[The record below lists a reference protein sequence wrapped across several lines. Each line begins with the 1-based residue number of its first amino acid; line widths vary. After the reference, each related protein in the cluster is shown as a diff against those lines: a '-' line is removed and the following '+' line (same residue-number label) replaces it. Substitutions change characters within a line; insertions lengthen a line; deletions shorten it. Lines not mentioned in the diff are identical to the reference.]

1 MPSLT
6 STCLSCVRKP
16 FICSPITRD
25 FYSHRAL
32 LTKTL
37 CSPAFPWL
45 PLELNLQLGN
55 ANAPGERVPEKLRLI
70 KELTSSLHAHHPSL
84 PLPFTTVFPSL
95 PTAVQYI
102 FSHMGGK
109 HAFMDISLLNKK
121 HVRKTACKPSAVPAM
136 RKSFSREVLQAHL
149 EQVTS
154 IVLWFPS
161 CEHKASF
168 HLFLTSGFSNSK
180 LSLVQDAMQTIS
192 FLISFM
198 YSQLKFKLGICVS
211 MLE

>member
-6 STCLSCVRKP
+6 PTCLSRIRKP
-16 FICSPITRD
+16 FTCSPIKRD

-55 ANAPGERVPEKLRLI
+55 ANAPGQRGPEKLGFI
-70 KELTSSLHAHHPSL
+70 KEVASSRHAHQPSL
-84 PLPFTTVFPSL
+84 PVPFTTVFPSL

-121 HVRKTACKPSAVPAM
+121 HVRKTAGKPSSVPAM
-136 RKSFSREVLQAHL
+136 RKSFSREVLQEYL
-149 EQVTS
+149 EQVAS
-154 IVLWFPS
+154 IVQWFPS

-168 HLFLTSGFSNSK
+168 HLFLRSGFSYSK
-180 LSLVQDAMQTIS
+180 FSLVQDAMQFHS
-192 FLISFM
+192 
-198 YSQLKFKLGICVS
+198 
-211 MLE
+211 